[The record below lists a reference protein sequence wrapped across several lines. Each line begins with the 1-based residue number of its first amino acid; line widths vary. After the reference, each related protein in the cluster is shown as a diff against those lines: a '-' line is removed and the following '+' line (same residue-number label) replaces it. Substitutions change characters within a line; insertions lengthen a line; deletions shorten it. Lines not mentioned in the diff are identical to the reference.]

1 MTIDETTSAPQ
12 TLFERATRKAI
23 NDPRQRPA
31 DPTREKLLV
40 AAYEQFCID
49 GIAGA
54 SMEDVAKRAG
64 TSRITIYRKFDS
76 KDDLVDEVIAHELG
90 RYFEYFRRAMTEA
103 DTFAERL
110 VTGFV
115 TSIQQIWSNPLIKR
129 LIADDPALVPGLV
142 GGGGGRNMHAVSS
155 FVAAA
160 LHREQDDGNLDSS
173 VDPDLAAELIARITG
188 SFVTLPGGL
197 VELDDT
203 EQLEQLA
210 RQYLLPMLKVSV
222 DR

>member
-1 MTIDETTSAPQ
+1 MTIEKATVPP
-12 TLFERATRKAI
+12 TLFERATQRAI
-23 NDPRQRPA
+23 SAPPGRSA
-31 DPTREKLLV
+31 DATREKLLV

-49 GIAGA
+49 GVSGA

-76 KDDLVDEVIAHELG
+76 KDALVDEVIAHELS
-90 RYFEYFRRAMTEA
+90 EYFAYFQKAMAEA

-142 GGGGGRNMHAVSS
+142 GGGGGRNMYAVSQ
-155 FVAAA
+155 FVATA
-160 LHREQDDGNLDSS
+160 LGREQQAGNLDPS
-173 VDPDLAAELIARITG
+173 VDPDMAAELIARLTG
-188 SFVTLPGGL
+188 SFVTTPGGQ
-197 VELDDT
+197 VRLDDT
-203 EQLEQLA
+203 AQLEQLA
-210 RQYLLPMLKVSV
+210 RSYLLPMLKVPT
-222 DR
+222 D